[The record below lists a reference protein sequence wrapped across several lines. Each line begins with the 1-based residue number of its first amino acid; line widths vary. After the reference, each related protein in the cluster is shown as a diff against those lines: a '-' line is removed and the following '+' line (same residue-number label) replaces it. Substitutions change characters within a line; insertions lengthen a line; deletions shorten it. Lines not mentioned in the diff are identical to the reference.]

1 MKIGP
6 ARYAM
11 AAMLCVAIM
20 AGAPS
25 APAEEPSLEQLRR
38 EHDAMKRQLDQLQQQ
53 IKKQEVLIEKLSA
66 ERRTAPPAPPAKAE
80 TATTDEERLK
90 KEVTENIMRRIQ
102 PSLTAANKTFPSQF
116 NPAIGLIVDTVAS
129 YKGQQGGNFE
139 LRSAELGLSASVDPF
154 ARAWAIITGSTEG
167 FELEEAAIATTSLPY
182 NLSVQ
187 GGRFFADFGRLSK
200 FHDHDLPFVNR
211 PVVLDEYVG
220 GESQADGVQGS
231 WLVPIGQYLT
241 LTGGMYNK
249 IGADN
254 ERVSNLTSRQL
265 SDFTYL
271 GRAATFFSLTDANS
285 VDLGLSFAG
294 TPRVAEDL
302 GEPRYLGGLDL
313 TYRWIPLASSGYRGF
328 IWGTEVLVNSENQPV
343 GGFPDDTA
351 VTNEARLATA
361 LDAPIASPGV
371 SRTPYR
377 LSALAQQDAT
387 TPLVFQRKNAV
398 GLYSYAEYRFSRQL
412 FGGFLFDWT
421 ESIDPG
427 VGDTFAYSP
436 YLTLWASEFQRFRLE
451 YTRFEAPGDHENQ
464 FFLQWTVI
472 IGSHVHSFRDR

>member
-66 ERRTAPPAPPAKAE
+66 ERRTAPSAPPAKAE

-154 ARAWAIITGSTEG
+154 ARAWAIITGSNAG

-211 PVVLDEYVG
+211 PVVLDEYVD

-387 TPLVFQRKNAV
+387 APLVFQRKNAV

-427 VGDTFAYSP
+427 VGDTIAYSP

>member
-38 EHDAMKRQLDQLQQQ
+38 EHDSMKRQLDQLQQQ

-66 ERRTAPPAPPAKAE
+66 ERRTATPPPPAKAE
-80 TATTDEERLK
+80 TAATDEERLK

-154 ARAWAIITGSTEG
+154 ARAWAIINGSSDG

-182 NLSVQ
+182 NLGLQ

-302 GEPRYLGGLDL
+302 GEPRYLGDLDL

-328 IWGTEVLVNSENQPV
+328 IWGTEVLVNSENRPV

-351 VTNEARLATA
+351 VADEARLATA

-377 LSALAQQDAT
+377 LSALAQQDT
-387 TPLVFQRKNAV
+387 TAPLVFQRKNAV

-412 FGGFLFDWT
+412 FAGFLFDWA

-427 VGDTFAYSP
+427 VGDTIAYSP